1 MTKTQRSQ
9 QRQQVYSIYYG
20 DLTRPCL
27 ITALSLAEARL
38 FALYSSSNVVHKPVK
53 KVLPFRG
60 NPWRHIAVPRDV
72 LVWCMRR
79 DGIGI

>member
-1 MTKTQRSQ
+1 MTKTQRSL
-9 QRQQVYSIYYG
+9 QVYSIYYG
-20 DLTRPCL
+20 DLKRPCL

-38 FALYSSSNVVHKPVK
+38 FALYSGSNVVHRPVR

-72 LVWCMRR
+72 LVSCMRR
-79 DGIGI
+79 NAIGI